1 MPCKEG
7 LKTCSCSSFLNISG
21 GLITFNRHI
30 IWGSLPQ
37 PDCQPKL
44 LPMRRHSLQPDL
56 TLPTKQDAEQIK
68 IAPVTPTTLVTSHL
82 TVLHH

>member
-7 LKTCSCSSFLNISG
+7 LKTCSCSSFLNI
-21 GLITFNRHI
+21 
-30 IWGSLPQ
+30 WGADHFQSSYNLGFPATARLSA
-37 PDCQPKL
+37 KL